1 MQSLRH
7 QRIRKLLK
15 REAGGLLRQHLSLET
30 YGLVSV
36 HEVFV
41 SGDLKHAKILLG
53 HVGSDAQQKAA
64 SVYLSTHRGELQKEM
79 SCRVVMKYSPQ
90 VKFSF
95 DDSIEKGNTVLSII
109 DELEDSDDSPS

>member
-7 QRIRKLLK
+7 QRIRELLK
-15 REAGGLLRQHLSLET
+15 REAGDLLREQLPLEH

-53 HVGSDAQQKAA
+53 HVGSKDQLKEA
-64 SVYLSTHRGELQKEM
+64 SQFLSVHRGELQKGM
-79 SCRVVMKYSPQ
+79 SQRVTMKYSPQ
-90 VKFSF
+90 VRFTF
-95 DDSIEKGNTVLSII
+95 DDSIQKGNNVLSII
-109 DELEDSDDSPS
+109 EELEHPEDSPS

>member
-7 QRIRKLLK
+7 QRIRELLK
-15 REAGGLLRQHLSLET
+15 REAGDLLRQHLPLET

-53 HVGSDAQQKAA
+53 HVGSKDQRKQ
-64 SVYLSTHRGELQKEM
+64 SEHYLNEHRGELQKDI
-79 SCRVVMKYSPQ
+79 SQRVVMKYSPQ
-90 VKFSF
+90 VRFSF
-95 DDSIEKGNTVLSII
+95 DDSIEKGNQVLSII
-109 DELEDSDDSPS
+109 DELEHSEESPS

>member
-7 QRIRKLLK
+7 QRIRELLK
-15 REAGGLLRQHLSLET
+15 REAGDLLRQHLSLET

-41 SGDLKHAKILLG
+41 SGDIKHAKLLLG
-53 HVGSDAQQKAA
+53 HVGSPEQFDASKN
-64 SVYLSTHRGELQKEM
+64 YLSSHRGEIQKEM
-79 SCRVVMKYSPQ
+79 STRVVMKYSPQ

-95 DDSIEKGNTVLSII
+95 DDSIEKGNDVLSII
-109 DELEDSDDSPS
+109 DELEHSEDSPT

>member
-1 MQSLRH
+1 M
-7 QRIRKLLK
+7 
-15 REAGGLLRQHLSLET
+15 ET

-53 HVGSDAQQKAA
+53 HIGTSDQHTKAEN
-64 SVYLSTHRGELQKEM
+64 YLTTHRGEIQKEM
-79 SCRVVMKYSPQ
+79 SSRVVMKYSPR

-95 DDSIEKGNTVLSII
+95 DDSIEKGNSVLSII
-109 DELEDSDDSPS
+109 DELEHSEDSPS

>member
-7 QRIRKLLK
+7 QRIRELLN
-15 REAGGLLRQHLSLET
+15 REAGDMLRQHLPLES

-53 HVGSDAQQKAA
+53 HVGTKDQRKKAA
-64 SVYLSTHRGELQKEM
+64 HHLSEHRGELQKDI
-79 SCRVVMKYSPQ
+79 SSRVVMKYSPQ
-90 VKFSF
+90 VRFAF
-95 DDSIEKGNTVLSII
+95 DDSIEKGNQVLNII
-109 DELEDSDDSPS
+109 DELEHSEESPS